1 MVKIYYKEESF
12 MTLIP
17 LETLNKQARE
27 QFNDWYHDKAMEP
40 NLKLVSDR
48 IGLGYGTLKQF
59 KIGTDVTYKNISKI
73 IEFLETQGYKLKEH
87 A

>member
-1 MVKIYYKEESF
+1 

-40 NLKLVSDR
+40 NLKLVAYR

-73 IEFLETQGYKLKEH
+73 IEFLESEGMKLKQE